1 MEVSD
6 QHHIMLPLWSSISFT
21 YKTSDDK
28 AKDDKPKNH
37 TADSFRKEFEL
48 GYMYQRGATK
58 TGSTNSF
65 NTVSN
70 PVNAASTLGTF
81 SAGGPSSPHPD
92 AFIPA
97 NTLLHVDQDD
107 SQIPDLE
114 DTAKLRS
121 TGIFNSA
128 YDDDLDIC
136 TSLME
141 PKKVTQALDDES
153 WIEAMQEELLQ
164 FNLQKR
170 IFRYLKGQPKLGLWY
185 PRDSLFDMEAY
196 SDSDYAGDNLDRKFT
211 TG

>member
-1 MEVSD
+1 
-6 QHHIMLPLWSSISFT
+6 MLPLWSSISFT

-28 AKDDKPKNH
+28 AKDDKPKND
-37 TADSFRKEFEL
+37 T
-48 GYMYQRGATK
+48 
-58 TGSTNSF
+58 
-65 NTVSN
+65 
-70 PVNAASTLGTF
+70 GTF

-121 TGIFNSA
+121 TDHPKDQILGDPKSA
-128 YDDDLDIC
+128 VQPRGMAKKSFGAHAFVSYIHKQRRTNHKDYENCLFSC
-136 TSLME
+136 FLSQME
-141 PKKVTQALDDES
+141 PKKVTPKLSHLYAV
-153 WIEAMQEELLQ
+153 
-164 FNLQKR
+164 KR

-196 SDSDYAGDNLDRKFT
+196 SDSDYAGANLDRKFT